1 MIKRILKD
9 IDNLV
14 KIAPDTIIDN
24 NNIVYFTLEGPKDS
38 IYENGKWAIRIE
50 FPKQYPYKSPS
61 VGFITKIYHPN
72 VDFNSG
78 TICLNVLNKSWTPIY
93 NLTHIYSIFLP
104 QLLMYPNANDPLNI
118 DSSELFLSNIDEF
131 NKNVI
136 KNINKY
142 CINL

>member
-38 IYENGKWAIRIE
+38 IYENGKWVIRIE

-118 DSSELFLSNIDEF
+118 DSTELFLSNIDEF